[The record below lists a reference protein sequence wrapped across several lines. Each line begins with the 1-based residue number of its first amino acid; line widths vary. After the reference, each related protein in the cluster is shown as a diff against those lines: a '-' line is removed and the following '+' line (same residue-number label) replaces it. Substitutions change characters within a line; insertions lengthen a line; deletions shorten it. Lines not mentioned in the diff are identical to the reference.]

1 MRIQGILETWF
12 TGIFH
17 TPANILQRNNW
28 VVGELIE
35 VSVNAFDDEQGD
47 DEDEWRCPE
56 CMENPCECAAMNRYI
71 REQVDKSD
79 NDDRRR
85 S

>member
-1 MRIQGILETWF
+1 MIDWEEEEVAELD
-12 TGIFH
+12 
-17 TPANILQRNNW
+17 LQWDENTEHSEDGSD
-28 VVGELIE
+28 GEM
-35 VSVNAFDDEQGD
+35 DDEEG
-47 DEDEWRCPE
+47 EWLCPD

-79 NDDRRR
+79 RDDGHR